1 MYRTADIGKISKIDV
16 LKEQMGNESLYLQRM
31 MKSYERPAKVLAI
44 TSGKGGVGKT
54 NIAAN
59 LAICLAASQ
68 KKVLLVD
75 ADLSLGNLDVVMNI
89 NSKYNI
95 SDMINGRKSIEEIIH
110 IGPEGLEIICGCSG
124 LEELANINEF
134 QRQLLLK
141 ELSKLQSNCDAI
153 VIDTAAGISK
163 SVVGFCLAS
172 DHVLVV
178 TTPEATAMTD
188 AYAIIKMLFGNRF
201 SGRISL
207 IVNMAETIAEGKK
220 TYQQIANVARRFLN
234 AHVYE
239 AGVLVRDKRLSFAV
253 RLRTPVVLAY
263 PKSQIASS
271 LLALA
276 ARLSSGLAARS
287 NNEGFFKKVSAWFF

>member
-1 MYRTADIGKISKIDV
+1 
-16 LKEQMGNESLYLQRM
+16 MGSGALYLQQVTE
-31 MKSYERPAKVLAI
+31 SYRGRAEVLAI

-59 LAICLAASQ
+59 LAICLAASR
-68 KKVLLVD
+68 KKVLLFD
-75 ADLSLGNLDVVMNI
+75 ADMSLGNLDVIMNI

-95 SDMINGRKSIEEIIH
+95 SHIISGRKSIEEVVH
-110 IGPEGLEIICGCSG
+110 VGPEGVEIICGGSG
-124 LEELANINEF
+124 LEKLANIGEF
-134 QRQLLLK
+134 QRQRLLR
-141 ELSKLQSNCDAI
+141 ELYRLQRDVDAV

-163 SVVGFCLAS
+163 PVVGFCLSA

-188 AYAIIKMLFGNRF
+188 AYGMIKVLVGNRF
-201 SGRISL
+201 AGRISV

-234 AHVYE
+234 AQVYN
-239 AGVLVRDKRLSFAV
+239 AGVLLKDELLSKAV

-263 PKSQIASS
+263 PKSQITSS
-271 LLALA
+271 LVALA
-276 ARLSSGLAARS
+276 AKLSSSLAAQPDD
-287 NNEGFFKKVSAWFF
+287 EGFFRKVVNWFF